1 MFFYISGLEV
11 GFFKGQ
17 MNVLFFSSLSEPVVC
32 NTAPAGSMEQQELPL
47 GFDPLGYIHM
57 GRALKNL

>member
-1 MFFYISGLEV
+1 
-11 GFFKGQ
+11 

-32 NTAPAGSMEQQELPL
+32 NTAPEGSMEQQELPL